1 MNSGLAAREIGNLVR
16 NLRKQHMGK
25 GPDEVVTRFSGP
37 LVICEMKGCMTNFE
51 KFMAQTPEGKQM
63 IHTAR
68 TAFVKRMYEDPALR
82 AQLERIVNAK
92 FIKIYADF
100 CVDTDSAI
108 SVFVFQ
114 SSLGTGQ

>member
-1 MNSGLAAREIGNLVR
+1 MNSGRAAREIGNLVR

-25 GPDEVVTRFSGP
+25 GPDEVITRIAGP

-68 TAFVKRMYEDPALR
+68 TAFVKRMYENPALR
-82 AQLERIVNAK
+82 AQLEQLVNAE
-92 FIKIYADF
+92 FSNIYADF
-100 CVDTDSAI
+100 CVETDSAI
-108 SVFVFQ
+108 SVFVFK